1 MKPYGQFCP
10 LAQATQLLCERWTL
24 IIVRELMA
32 GSTRFGELQ
41 KGAPLLSP
49 TLLSLRLKQLV
60 KAGVV
65 EQGKGAAGPTYHLTP
80 SGCELRP
87 IVEGL
92 GAWGQRWVPSTLTGD
107 DLDASLLM
115 WDMRR
120 TVDAD
125 AFPRQRVVLAFE
137 YPDAAEGAQRWWLVS
152 EQGDIDLCLIDPG
165 YEVDLLIRCPLKT
178 MTAVWTCQRGLDEA
192 VHSRDIDVKGDAVLA
207 RNLQAYLRGSALS
220 RLGAQTPV
228 SEASDA

>member
-49 TLLSLRLKQLV
+49 TLLSSRLKQLV

-65 EQGKGAAGPTYHLTP
+65 EQGKGAAGPTYRLTP

-92 GAWGQRWVPSTLTGD
+92 GAWGQRWVPSTLTDD

-120 TVDAD
+120 TVDAG
-125 AFPRQRVVLAFE
+125 AFPRHRVVLAFE

-152 EQGDIDLCLIDPG
+152 EQGDIDLCLTDPG
-165 YEVDLLIRCPLKT
+165 HDVDLLIRCPLKT
-178 MTAVWTCQRGLDEA
+178 MTAVWTCKRDLDEA
-192 VHSRDIDVKGDAVLA
+192 VRAHDIDIKGNAGLA
-207 RNLQAYLRGSALS
+207 RKLRGYLRGSALA
-220 RLGAQTPV
+220 RLGAQAPV
-228 SEASDA
+228 PEASDA